1 MCNSITSVLTPR
13 KISYLT
19 LHDKLKEEGFIIYA
33 GMGSLESK
41 FFRIGNMG
49 ALTLEDIEKFLHSM
63 KLILA

>member
-1 MCNSITSVLTPR
+1 
-13 KISYLT
+13 
-19 LHDKLKEEGFIIYA
+19 
-33 GMGSLESK
+33 LESK